1 MALFLRRSE
10 VSGLLDLR
18 RAMAVLAQTLREQSA
33 GKVKQVPPLRFMNR
47 GMRMVVGAL
56 EAQDKTGL
64 RVSVTGGDA
73 LAMLFEISSGN
84 LLALMGYP
92 FSNLRISATV
102 GLAIERFTDAAART
116 VAMIGS
122 GRLAL
127 SALEPAAALRPIDRV
142 LVYSRSADKR
152 EAFARKASEKLKIT
166 VQAVTAPEQAID
178 AADFVLVSTN
188 SPAPA
193 VRGQWL
199 RPGLSIFGI
208 GRPNE
213 FDDAVYLRADL
224 ITVTS
229 KTHELGYYD
238 TKLDQPLI
246 RLAQDGA
253 ISWDSVAELGD
264 ILTERTAVP
273 QAAKRIIVF
282 RDSQGG
288 YGDLALAGWAYEEA
302 RLRGLGQQVSTE

>member
-1 MALFLRRSE
+1 
-10 VSGLLDLR
+10 
-18 RAMAVLAQTLREQSA
+18 MAVLAQTLREQSA

-64 RVSVTGGDA
+64 RVSVTGGEA
-73 LAMLFEISSGN
+73 LAMLFEISSGK

-102 GLAIERFTDAAART
+102 GLAIERFTDGAART

-152 EAFARKASEKLKIT
+152 EAFARKASEKLEIP
-166 VQAVTAPEQAID
+166 VQAVASPEQAID

-188 SPAPA
+188 SPAAA

-246 RLAQDGA
+246 RLAQNGA
-253 ISWDSVAELGD
+253 LTWDSVAELGD
-264 ILTERTAVP
+264 ILTGRTAVP

-302 RLRGLGQQVSTE
+302 RRRGLGQEVSTE

>member
-1 MALFLRRSE
+1 
-10 VSGLLDLR
+10 
-18 RAMAVLAQTLREQSA
+18 MAVLAQTLREQSA
-33 GKVKQVPPLRFMNR
+33 GKVKQVAPLRFMER

-64 RVSVTGGDA
+64 RVSVTGGEA
-73 LAMLFEISSGN
+73 LAMLFAISSGR

-102 GLAIERFTDAAART
+102 GLAIERFTNPAAQT

-127 SALEPAAALRPIDRV
+127 SALEPAVALRPVDRI

-152 EAFARKASEKLKIT
+152 EAFALKASEKLKIP

-178 AADFVLVSTN
+178 AADFILVSTN
-188 SPAPA
+188 SPAA
-193 VRGQWL
+193 ALRGQWL

-213 FDDAVYLRADL
+213 LDDDVYLRANL

-246 RLAQDGA
+246 RLTESGA

-264 ILTERTAVP
+264 ILAEQIAVP
-273 QAAKRIIVF
+273 HAANSIIVF

-302 RLRGLGQQVSTE
+302 RRRGLGQEISTE